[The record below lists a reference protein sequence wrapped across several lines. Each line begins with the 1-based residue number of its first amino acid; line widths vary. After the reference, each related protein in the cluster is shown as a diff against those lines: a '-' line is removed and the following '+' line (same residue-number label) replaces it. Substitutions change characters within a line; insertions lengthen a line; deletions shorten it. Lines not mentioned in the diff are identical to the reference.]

1 MLRKIGTFKKFLA
14 LVLALSMIFVAAL
27 SACTEADTGS
37 HEENE
42 LREDPPAT
50 APPINIGPGTSD
62 LTPERLASLYDPKNY
77 EGEFEL
83 GAVLVGMNRGAPVPD
98 NLADLFPELDIV
110 EIYDID
116 RNRIGRNDLSHDALD
131 TVYKIKLPQETRESV
146 IEAIEILKQNP
157 NVAYAQPNYISYP
170 A

>member
-1 MLRKIGTFKKFLA
+1 MTKTGTKKLLA
-14 LVLALSMIFVAAL
+14 IILALSVIFVAAL
-27 SACTEADTGS
+27 SACTEADPGS
-37 HEENE
+37 HEEIE

-62 LTPERLASLYDPKNY
+62 LSPEELAQIYGPENY
-77 EGEFEL
+77 KSEFMLGE
-83 GAVLVGMNRGAPVPD
+83 VLVSMNYGAPVPD